1 MKKFHNQNCGDGLD
15 CSSKGNFTQGNIWN
29 NNGSSIYP
37 LNPTGSKVLT
47 RFSGDALT
55 NYDRCVVAFSS
66 LFFVGGVFWV
76 PAIYVWLVK
85 RLRRIPP
92 EQKKKRAVYAA
103 LLLSATTFFAIG
115 PHRNSKFG
123 NLVKVHRWG
132 LWKSW
137 MRFFAFE
144 VVADEY
150 DSIKDLIHRQAIL
163 GISPHGIFPFGL
175 AFAALSD
182 QAAQAFGS
190 FRAVVAT
197 ATQLLPWVRDVLRWV
212 RACDAS
218 RSSVDKA
225 LSDGDRLGLAP
236 GGIAEILQDPEPQNE
251 YAIIGR
257 GIFRMA
263 VKHQVPII
271 PIYCFGSSMLLKRFK
286 LPYFVEKLSLMLRVS
301 LVVFFGKWGLPIP
314 FRQRLLYVMGR
325 PIYPPSPETIG
336 PTPTAGSSISMM
348 DQSAELMYQQYGR
361 ELIRIFDR
369 HKESYASGWENKSLR
384 ILSG

>member
-1 MKKFHNQNCGDGLD
+1 METRTPAL
-15 CSSKGNFTQGNIWN
+15 GNR
-29 NNGSSIYP
+29 SSIYP
-37 LNPTGSKVLT
+37 LAPAGSKVVLKVSPDT
-47 RFSGDALT
+47 LT
-55 NYDRCVVAFSS
+55 NYDRFVVGFSS

-76 PAIYVWLVK
+76 PAIYIWLVK
-85 RLRRIPP
+85 KLRQIPLN
-92 EQKKKRAVYAA
+92 QKRRRAIYAA
-103 LLLSATTFFAIG
+103 LLISLTTFFAVG
-115 PHRNSKFG
+115 PHRNPKVG
-123 NLVKVHRWG
+123 EWVKVHKWG

-150 DSIKDLIHRQAIL
+150 ETIKDLMKQQAIL
-163 GISPHGIFPFGL
+163 GISPHGVFPFGL

-182 QAAQAFGS
+182 QASQAFGS

-197 ATQLLPWVRDVLRWV
+197 ATQLIPWVRDVLRWV

-218 RSSVDKA
+218 RDSVDNA
-225 LSDGDRLGLAP
+225 LSNGDRLGLAP
-236 GGIAEILQDPEPQNE
+236 GGIAEILQDPTPERE

-271 PIYCFGSSMLLKRFK
+271 PIYCFGSSMLLKRLK
-286 LPYFVEKLSLMLRVS
+286 LPNFIEKLSLMLRVS

-325 PIYPPSPETIG
+325 PVYPPSAGAIGGNSSNTINER
-336 PTPTAGSSISMM
+336 
-348 DQSAELMYQQYGR
+348 AEIMYEQYGR

-369 HKESYASGWENKSLR
+369 HKESYASGWENKSLN
-384 ILSG
+384 ILSS

>member
-1 MKKFHNQNCGDGLD
+1 MMGG
-15 CSSKGNFTQGNIWN
+15 STARRTRKGGSFNES
-29 NNGSSIYP
+29 SSIYP
-37 LNPTGSKVLT
+37 LGPVGSRSIL
-47 RFSGDALT
+47 RISGDTLT
-55 NYDRCVVAFSS
+55 NYDRFVVGFSS

-76 PAIYVWLVK
+76 PALYVWLVK
-85 RLRRIPP
+85 RFRLIPP
-92 EQKKKRAVYAA
+92 EQKRRRAIYAA
-103 LLLSATTFFAIG
+103 LMLSITTLYAVG
-115 PHRNSKFG
+115 PHRNPKVG
-123 NLVKVHRWG
+123 DWVKVHKWG

-144 VVADEY
+144 IVADEY
-150 DSIKDLIHRQAIL
+150 NSIKDLVHEQAIL

-182 QAAQAFGS
+182 QASQAFGS

-197 ATQLLPWVRDVLRWV
+197 ATQLIPWVRDVLRWV
-212 RACDAS
+212 KACDAS
-218 RSSVDKA
+218 KSSVDQA
-225 LSDGDRLGLAP
+225 LSNGDRLGLAP
-236 GGIAEILQDPEPQNE
+236 GGIAEILQDPDPEHE

-271 PIYCFGSSMLLKRFK
+271 PIYCFGSSVLLKRLK
-286 LPYFVEKLSLMLRVS
+286 LPHFVEKLSLMLRVS
-301 LVVFFGKWGLPIP
+301 LVIFFGKWGLPIP

-325 PIYPPSPETIG
+325 PIYPQSPEDGGAMTTRI
-336 PTPTAGSSISMM
+336 GSSNAVNE
-348 DQSAELMYQQYGR
+348 SAELMYQQYGR

-369 HKESYASGWENKSLR
+369 HKDSYASGWENKSLT

>member
-1 MKKFHNQNCGDGLD
+1 MKGSTEAGSTTSRRNNGF
-15 CSSKGNFTQGNIWN
+15 N
-29 NNGSSIYP
+29 NNAVPVSSIYP

-47 RFSGDALT
+47 RFSADALT
-55 NYDRCVVAFSS
+55 NYDRFVVAFSS

-85 RLRRIPP
+85 RFRRIPR
-92 EQKKKRAVYAA
+92 EQRKRRALYAA
-103 LLLSATTFFAIG
+103 LILSVSTFFAIG
-115 PHRNSKFG
+115 PHRNPKFG
-123 NLVKVHRWG
+123 KFVRVHHWS

-150 DSIKDLIHRQAIL
+150 DSIKDLVHRQAIL

-197 ATQLLPWVRDVLRWV
+197 ATQLIPWVRDVLRWV

-218 RSSVDKA
+218 RSSVDRA
-225 LSDGDRLGLAP
+225 LSNGDRLGLAP
-236 GGIAEILQDPEPQNE
+236 GGIAEILQDPDPEHE
-251 YAIIGR
+251 YAIIRR

-271 PIYCFGSSMLLKRFK
+271 PVYCFGSSMLLKRFK
-286 LPYFVEKLSLMLRVS
+286 LPFFIEKLSLMLRVS

-325 PIYPPSPETIG
+325 PVYPPSTDSTWPVTTG
-336 PTPTAGSSISMM
+336 DSFSNTM
-348 DQSAELMYQQYGR
+348 DQKAELMYQQYIQ

-369 HKESYASGWENKSLR
+369 HKESYASGWENKSLK
-384 ILSG
+384 IQSG